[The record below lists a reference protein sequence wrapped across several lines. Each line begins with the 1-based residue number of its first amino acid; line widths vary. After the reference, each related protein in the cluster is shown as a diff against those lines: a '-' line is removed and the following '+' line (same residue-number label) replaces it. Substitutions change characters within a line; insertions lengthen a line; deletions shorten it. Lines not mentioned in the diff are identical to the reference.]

1 MVALFDIS
9 SIEISLNMAAGAATD
24 NDASKSICVKKIK
37 IEFYIYSWIT
47 YPWVSNTYNIN
58 IKIKEQ

>member
-37 IEFYIYSWIT
+37 IEFYIYS
-47 YPWVSNTYNIN
+47 
-58 IKIKEQ
+58 